1 MPPLERRP
9 ELSAGQITA
18 PMNDRFNT
26 IAGWVLFSGIVALGL
41 NAVSERVFNANRP
54 ERPEK
59 MGYPIE
65 GVAEPGAEPQVDLGT
80 LLAAADPAAGEKVF
94 QKCSSCHTAAQGG
107 ANGIGPDLWGTV
119 GEPIGKGE
127 AGFAF
132 SSALSGHGGN
142 WTYENLFEWLKKP
155 SAFAPG
161 TKMTFA
167 GLSDPKDRANVI
179 AYLKQQG
186 GGPPFPPPAAPAAGA
201 AKSDQAGAAAAD
213 AGSTAAVSGA
223 SANPVAA
230 AGGASQPQPVPGK
243 ASAAG
248 SDSQT
253 H

>member
-1 MPPLERRP
+1 
-9 ELSAGQITA
+9 
-18 PMNDRFNT
+18 MNDRFNT

-80 LLAAADPAAGEKVF
+80 LLAAAEPAAGEKVF

-119 GEPIGKGE
+119 GEPIGKGK

>member
-1 MPPLERRP
+1 
-9 ELSAGQITA
+9 
-18 PMNDRFNT
+18 MNDRFNT

-80 LLAAADPAAGEKVF
+80 LLAAADPVAGEKVF

-119 GEPIGKGE
+119 GEPIGKGK

-213 AGSTAAVSGA
+213 AGSATAVSGA